1 VVEGNDRGLI
11 TFFTIPKAW
20 EGDAAQVQEN
30 AVRSWIAV
38 GARVILFG
46 DDPGVPQAAA
56 RLGAQ
61 HIAEVSRN
69 ELGTPLLDRTFARA
83 HEMAPDSLLCFANTD
98 IVVGHDFRLAAERAN
113 AILDRF
119 LMVGESWDTEVTGTL
134 AFEPGWDGRLPRGR
148 KRGAGALDW
157 FLFTHG
163 IFESIPPFAVGRAA
177 FDNWLVWR
185 ARDAGATVVDAT
197 RSVHVV
203 HQMHGYAHVTGG
215 FGDTRSG
222 SEAAEN
228 WRLIGS
234 KRRVFTRFDATHL
247 LTPQG
252 LRRNLGATLRAKERG
267 RKLIW
272 KLRHGQL
279 RPARVPR

>member
-1 VVEGNDRGLI
+1 MI

-20 EGDAAQVQEN
+20 QGDAARVQEN
-30 AVRSWIAV
+30 AVGSWRAL
-38 GARVILFG
+38 GARVLLFG
-46 DDPGVPQAAA
+46 DDPGVSEAAT
-56 RLGAQ
+56 RLGAE
-61 HIAEVSRN
+61 HIAQVDRN
-69 ELGTPLLDRTFARA
+69 DLGTPLLDSAFVRA
-83 HEMAPDSLLCFANTD
+83 HELAPDGLLCFANTD
-98 IVVGHDFRLAAERAN
+98 IVVSRDFGAAADQAT

-119 LMVGESWDTEVTGTL
+119 LMVGESWDTEMTEALT
-134 AFEPGWDGRLPRGR
+134 FEPGWEGRLADGR

-185 ARDAGATVVDAT
+185 ARDAGAAVVDAT
-197 RSVHVV
+197 ASVHVV
-203 HQMHGYAHVTGG
+203 HQAHEYGHVSGG
-215 FGDTRSG
+215 FADTRAG

-228 WRLIGS
+228 WRLVGS

-247 LTPQG
+247 LTPRG
-252 LRRNLGATLRAKERG
+252 LRRNLGATLRAKERV

-272 KLRHGQL
+272 KVRHGQL